1 MISFGVQSVAAVPSE
16 SAAAALEAAA
26 QSTTNGAA
34 SGDLLQQLMG
44 PAAMAPESLG
54 LAEATLV
61 ARPAEGEEASDGL
74 ESAPGVVVPVTL
86 LMVPVPPRLGE
97 IAGAR
102 ALPADLPTE
111 GALTQEPTRA
121 SIHEPPRP
129 PTQDP
134 FASAPTR
141 AAGDVR
147 ATNTPAMAPPTTE
160 VPTTEELTV
169 EEPTVEEPA
178 ASRASEAAEG
188 PQPAR
193 PHAAAAAGPSA
204 LGPAASVEGRVVPTL
219 AATVPA
225 GEPAEAPVA
234 AAQVP
239 RELPSTTPI
248 RQADRTGPEGDAV
261 TLRLPHLVEGDG
273 AAAEPVAH
281 PNRVNAAMA
290 AFHRNGA
297 FEEPGGEP
305 GTPVTLVGPAR
316 EPSSGAPVFVLPV
329 EPRAAAPPMGPAA
342 PAMPVSTL
350 DPAFEAGLPRQIV
363 QSIRLR
369 AQNGGGEAHIR
380 LKPDYLGELTVA
392 VKVEQGVVTAR
403 LHAETPAVREW
414 MEANE
419 QGLRHSLA
427 EQGLRLDRLTVT
439 DQPPTAESDDRDRR
453 RQSRQNGQSR
463 EEPRPRQGAGRTRTD
478 GPAPTFEVLA

>member
-1 MISFGVQSVAAVPSE
+1 MTSFGVQSVAAVPSE
-16 SAAAALEAAA
+16 SAAAALEAAG
-26 QSTTNGAA
+26 QSTTGGAA
-34 SGDLLQQLMG
+34 FGDLLQQFID
-44 PAAMAPESLG
+44 PAAMGSESFG
-54 LAEATLV
+54 LADATPV
-61 ARPAEGEEASDGL
+61 ARPAEGEEASDGM
-74 ESAPGVVVPVTL
+74 ESTPGVVVPVAL
-86 LMVPVPPRLGE
+86 LMVPAPPRPGE
-97 IAGAR
+97 MAGER

-111 GALTQEPTRA
+111 GALTQEPTKA
-121 SIHEPPRP
+121 SIHEPLRP
-129 PTQDP
+129 PTKDP
-134 FASAPTR
+134 LAGAPTLT
-141 AAGDVR
+141 AGGVR
-147 ATNTPAMAPPTTE
+147 ATNTPAIAPPPTE

-169 EEPTVEEPA
+169 EEPA
-178 ASRASEAAEG
+178 ASRAGEAAEG

-193 PHAAAAAGPSA
+193 PHAAAAAGPAA

-234 AAQVP
+234 ASQAP

-248 RQADRTGPEGDAV
+248 RQTDRTRREGDV
-261 TLRLPHLVEGDG
+261 LTLRLPHLVEGDG
-273 AAAEPVAH
+273 AAAEPAAH

-305 GTPVTLVGPAR
+305 GTPVTLAGPAR

-342 PAMPVSTL
+342 AAMPASTL
-350 DPAFEAGLPRQIV
+350 EPAFEAGLPRQIV

-414 MEANE
+414 MEANQ

-463 EEPRPRQGAGRTRTD
+463 EEPRPRQGAGRTRAN
-478 GPAPTFEVLA
+478 GAAPTFEVLA